1 MNKREILLVF
11 ALVLLLGCFFQFS
24 RMDGF
29 LHLFPL
35 NGRTQ
40 LADGAY
46 QGEPVDVGREKFLI
60 LYDPRD
66 VGSVFARHRLTELL
80 NRQKK
85 EAVSASVYDEE
96 VKPDSSYRGVLV
108 ATGRLDRVAA
118 LPELRQYVAD
128 GGTAAVLMRLERG
141 GDGIWPDAEL
151 LNEMGIASLGN
162 ETEVRGIRLQTDFLF
177 GGKGVSFGEGSVY
190 FTSCT
195 QAVLTEDTVP
205 DICSEDG
212 MPLVWQ
218 HAVGAG
224 RYLVYNGTVRDD
236 KTNAGILT
244 AMLAHCGQDGI
255 YPVLGTKLFFIDDFP
270 SPVPEGTDPKI
281 YDEMHLTTEDFYRE
295 RWWPFMRQ
303 CAESFGLKYTG
314 LIIESYGDQVKGP
327 FTPPA
332 GRRDRD
338 NFIRYS
344 RELLDMGGELGLH
357 GYNHQSLAPV
367 GYNQGD
373 LGYVPWESQE
383 DMIESLQE
391 LRRYVRDIYPSYSF
405 RSYVPP
411 SDILSPEG
419 LEAVRTAFPEIRVF
433 SSLFDGAA
441 ADRAYITDYS
451 RREDGTFE
459 IPRTTAGYI
468 PSGQNRYE
476 QISVINYIGSFSH
489 FVHPDE
495 LFYEE
500 SQSYSWAMM
509 EQGLRDFLTDLNQ
522 RYGWLRP
529 VTDSECAEY
538 LADYLDMDYRVIR
551 YADHLE
557 LYCWNYRHPLRFI
570 LRTGKEID
578 HASGAVYQRVGE
590 DCYMIEI
597 QEPKAEL
604 YWKEA
609 D

>member
-1 MNKREILLVF
+1 
-11 ALVLLLGCFFQFS
+11 
-24 RMDGF
+24 
-29 LHLFPL
+29 
-35 NGRTQ
+35 
-40 LADGAY
+40 
-46 QGEPVDVGREKFLI
+46 
-60 LYDPRD
+60 
-66 VGSVFARHRLTELL
+66 
-80 NRQKK
+80 
-85 EAVSASVYDEE
+85 
-96 VKPDSSYRGVLV
+96 
-108 ATGRLDRVAA
+108 
-118 LPELRQYVAD
+118 
-128 GGTAAVLMRLERG
+128 MRR
-141 GDGIWPDAEL
+141 
-151 LNEMGIASLGN
+151 
-162 ETEVRGIRLQTDFLF
+162 
-177 GGKGVSFGEGSVY
+177 
-190 FTSCT
+190 
-195 QAVLTEDTVP
+195 
-205 DICSEDG
+205 
-212 MPLVWQ
+212 
-218 HAVGAG
+218 
-224 RYLVYNGTVRDD
+224 
-236 KTNAGILT
+236 
-244 AMLAHCGQDGI
+244 
-255 YPVLGTKLFFIDDFP
+255 
-270 SPVPEGTDPKI
+270 
-281 YDEMHLTTEDFYRE
+281 
-295 RWWPFMRQ
+295 
-303 CAESFGLKYTG
+303 CAEDFGLKYTG

-391 LRRYVRDIYPSYSF
+391 LRRYVREIYPSYSF

-451 RREDGTFE
+451 RRDDGTFE

-551 YADHLE
+551 YTDRFE

-570 LRTGKEID
+570 LRTGRELD